1 MNATTCP
8 LCNVPVGPKQ
18 TYCSRCE
25 QLLSGNAP
33 LTAAPKPKWYH
44 NVWFV
49 LFMLSPFALG
59 PFALPLLWK
68 SPRFS
73 RNAKIVLT
81 VVTLAATAWVAWYTM
96 KVIVPAFTNKLN
108 ELNSIFSP

>member
-8 LCNVPVGPKQ
+8 LCSEVALPEQK
-18 TYCSRCE
+18 YCARCE
-25 QLLSGNAP
+25 QLLSGTKARQP
-33 LTAAPKPKWYH
+33 AKPKWYH

-59 PFALPLLWK
+59 PFGLPLLWK

-73 RNAKIVLT
+73 QSVKAGLTIFTIVWT
-81 VVTLAATAWVAWYTM
+81 ALACWY
-96 KVIVPAFTNKLN
+96 VIVVVVPAVTKEVNQ
-108 ELNSIFSP
+108 LNSTFSF